1 MLDFAAFL
9 RDHDLIEN
17 PQPQPSAGLIR
28 RLIALVYD
36 GFLMFAI
43 ILAYAGLVLAIRV
56 LISDAEAAIRPFTG
70 FAAAVFLFG
79 MWLGPALFYCI
90 CWRRSGQT
98 LGMKT
103 WRLKLI
109 TSDRQIPSWSQCLL
123 RCICAHVSLLI
134 LGLGYFWCLFGDKN
148 CWHDLWSDT
157 RIVVLP
163 KPEK

>member
-1 MLDFAAFL
+1 MTE
-9 RDHDLIEN
+9 H
-17 PQPQPSAGLIR
+17 PQALPCAGLIR

-36 GFLMFAI
+36 AFLMFAI
-43 ILAYAGLVLAIRV
+43 VLAYAGLVLAIRV
-56 LISDAEAAIRPFTG
+56 LISGVEAATQPFSG
-70 FAAAVFLFG
+70 LAAAPYLFG

-103 WRLKLI
+103 WRLKLV
-109 TSDRQIPSWSQCLL
+109 TTDGKTPSWLQCLR
-123 RCICAHVSLLI
+123 RCVYAHVSLI
-134 LGLGYFWCLFGDKN
+134 VAGLGYLWCLFGDKN